1 MIFMKFYGGKIMK
14 ITLVQML
21 DARERRAQRQRE
33 LLKAYPGHTLI
44 SFTMNI
50 ADPVDSYARL

>member
-1 MIFMKFYGGKIMK
+1 MEFDGGKIMK

-50 ADPVDSYARL
+50 AGPVDSYARL